1 MTKSELVSRMQSQG
15 RPDEFVLAIKF
26 MKAHSEKSLE
36 AATSDDINH
45 KLKKKTIWCETALNA
60 SALLFGIF
68 LCFNTALWLFALN

>member
-1 MTKSELVSRMQSQG
+1 MTKSELVSKMQSQG

-45 KLKKKTIWCETALNA
+45 KLKKKN
-60 SALLFGIF
+60 LFGVRPH
-68 LCFNTALWLFALN
+68 

>member
-1 MTKSELVSRMQSQG
+1 MTKSELVSKMQLQG

-45 KLKKKTIWCETALNA
+45 KFKKKKP
-60 SALLFGIF
+60 LFGVRPH
-68 LCFNTALWLFALN
+68 